1 MQKNQLVTKMLEL
14 DLVAE
19 RRPLEV
25 VEKVKK

>member
-14 DLVAE
+14 DLVVE